1 MGDWNAKVGSKPITG
16 ITGNFGLGDRNEAG
30 DRLLEFCHNNS
41 LFITNTCFQQPKRRL
56 YTWTSPNG
64 QYKNQID
71 YILCSQRWRSSIQ
84 LAKTRPGADCGSD
97 HELLIV
103 KFQIKLKT
111 TSKTAR
117 LARYNL
123 SNIPHKY
130 AVKVKNRFD
139 GLDLIDREPEE
150 LWSEVRDII
159 KDEANKN
166 IPNNKTPKKAK
177 WLTADTLKIA
187 EERRNAKGSE
197 DKERFSRLN
206 AEFQRRA
213 RRDREKHINDQCQQ
227 IEDNNR
233 KGKTRDLFKKI
244 DEIKRTFHAKIG
256 TIKDKQG
263 RDLMEKE
270 DIKKRWRK
278 YTEELYKKDTQSI
291 DVNDGST
298 IELKPDILESE
309 IKWALECIANNK
321 APSIDEIPAE
331 LFKILGDDA
340 VKILLA
346 ICQQIWKTQQWPK
359 DWKRS
364 IYIPI
369 PKKGSAKECSNYWT
383 IALISHASKI
393 MLKILQA
400 RLEQYITRELPDVQA
415 GFRKWRG
422 TRDHIASIRWI
433 MEKAMEFQKDIYLCF
448 IDYTKAF
455 DCVDH
460 NKLWTVLNNMGVPKH
475 ITCLLKNLYTDQEA
489 TVRTEYGLTEW
500 FKNEKGVRQGCILSP
515 CLFDLYAE
523 YIMRNAEL
531 DETEAGIKISGRNI
545 NNIRYADDTTLMA

>member
-1 MGDWNAKVGSKPITG
+1 KPINVTVIQVYAPTTGADDEEIEDFYVSLQQLVDATPKKDTIVIMGDWNAKVGSKPITG
-16 ITGNFGLGDRNEAG
+16 ITGNFELGDQNEAG

-97 HELLIV
+97 HELLIA

-263 RDLMEKE
+263 RDLMEKD

-433 MEKAMEFQKDIYLCF
+433 MEKAM
-448 IDYTKAF
+448 
-455 DCVDH
+455 
-460 NKLWTVLNNMGVPKH
+460 
-475 ITCLLKNLYTDQEA
+475 
-489 TVRTEYGLTEW
+489 
-500 FKNEKGVRQGCILSP
+500 
-515 CLFDLYAE
+515 
-523 YIMRNAEL
+523 
-531 DETEAGIKISGRNI
+531 
-545 NNIRYADDTTLMA
+545 